1 MHPHTAARGS
11 RHGVCVRG
19 LAWGRGGRD
28 RCGGATGIPRG
39 CTRVPRPH
47 VPRIGR
53 CLGRCCWVVVEC
65 CLPRRVF
72 EKRGGQW
79 RQSGSAQRQHS
90 GGTAGTEARG
100 GDVTVC
106 MPWLPARRIVLRWCC
121 DVLLLRC
128 CAVLFCEVLLPA
140 IGTGPRSVGP
150 CAASREVLYIL
161 CAWCSGRGAACVEC
175 ILLWC
180 LSNLFSC
187 GVCRMY
193 SSVHGV
199 LLAVPSVPSVPSVH
213 MCICT
218 YVHMYIWLVHDRW
231 QRVVEVYAHIS
242 VPSWNTI
249 PGSSPVVDA
258 MTVIASVCSV

>member
-1 MHPHTAARGS
+1 MCCGSVCGCHRGSGACGAVHPHTAARGS
-11 RHGVCVRG
+11 RHG
-19 LAWGRGGRD
+19 AWAGESAGV
-28 RCGGATGIPRG
+28 GAWRAWRAGVTGVGVPQGFHAG

-140 IGTGPRSVGP
+140 IGTGPHSVWPARLPGK
-150 CAASREVLYIL
+150 CCTSCVVLNWGSGVAA
-161 CAWCSGRGAACVEC
+161 
-175 ILLWC
+175 
-180 LSNLFSC
+180 
-187 GVCRMY
+187 
-193 SSVHGV
+193 
-199 LLAVPSVPSVPSVH
+199 
-213 MCICT
+213 
-218 YVHMYIWLVHDRW
+218 
-231 QRVVEVYAHIS
+231 VV
-242 VPSWNTI
+242 
-249 PGSSPVVDA
+249 
-258 MTVIASVCSV
+258 